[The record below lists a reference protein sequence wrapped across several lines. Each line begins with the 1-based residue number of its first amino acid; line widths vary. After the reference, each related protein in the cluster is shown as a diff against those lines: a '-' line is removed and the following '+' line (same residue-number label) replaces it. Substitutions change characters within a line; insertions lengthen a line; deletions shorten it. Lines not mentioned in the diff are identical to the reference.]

1 MKNNWQILTS
11 TIIAIV
17 IMLLL
22 SSCGVRKIN
31 NQKIDIKTDSIVVD
45 NKRVLIQKNS
55 FHKIMSI
62 KPIDISK
69 PIEIDGTK
77 YYNSTITFDE
87 NKAITLKTKDE
98 FKVIA
103 LKKDKKEK
111 IKVSE
116 KTDNTVLY
124 IGLFLILCLFIYLK
138 GTSIFNVK
146 ATRRQAYGQS

>member
-11 TIIAIV
+11 TTIAIV

-31 NQKIDIKTDSIVVD
+31 NQKIDIKTDSIVVE
-45 NKRVLIQKNS
+45 NKRILEQNSTFNEILLITAIDS
-55 FHKIMSI
+55 L
-62 KPIDISK
+62 KPLIINGKS
-69 PIEIDGTK
+69 
-77 YYNSTITFDE
+77 YYNAKISYSK

-98 FKVIA
+98 FKA
-103 LKKDKKEK
+103 TTLKKDKVKK

-138 GTSIFNVK
+138 GTSIFNF
-146 ATRRQAYGQS
+146 RL